1 MTASSM
7 KDWAC
12 NAIKKANNIWKPPA
26 DLGHVR
32 SIDWGVSHEQLARSE
47 YEKKTGNVVTSVG
60 LCISRK
66 YPVLAASPDG
76 IMDTKVLEI
85 KCPFVLREH
94 SPSDLDK
101 LTGQQ
106 RTSFCS
112 TITDTGALQL
122 KKKSPVFCSS
132 SDPDVCDREKQNIFC
147 NLDTPW
153 PSYRRD
159 LLPTRLLPANVD
171 QGTKNLQICIFGGV
185 F

>member
-1 MTASSM
+1 MIHCPIQLVFMSQSLSDIWLAERKNRMTASSM

-85 KCPFVLREH
+85 KCCLLYT
-94 SPSDLDK
+94 SPS
-101 LTGQQ
+101 
-106 RTSFCS
+106 
-112 TITDTGALQL
+112 
-122 KKKSPVFCSS
+122 P
-132 SDPDVCDREKQNIFC
+132 
-147 NLDTPW
+147 
-153 PSYRRD
+153 RD
-159 LLPTRLLPANVD
+159 LSTSRMPSSA
-171 QGTKNLQICIFGGV
+171 
-185 F
+185 